1 MTAITHFDK
10 LPWTPYAGHRGGH
23 AQYKRLAVGESRSP
37 GNFEFTVMRM
47 TGEGDVSPRHRHNF
61 DQIRMP
67 LLGDANYSP
76 GLDVP
81 NGWIGYFPE
90 GTPYGPQRVAPGTEL
105 LLLQFG
111 GASGSG
117 FLDYEQLARG
127 HGELTAAGEFRGGVF
142 HRTAGEG
149 RRTQDGF
156 EAVYEHVMKRPVSY
170 PAPRYRE
177 PVVLNP
183 DAFRWTTLAAGVGE
197 KLLGGVG
204 ERSTTITLLRLDDGV
219 SHRVVA
225 DTADRLIFVRSGV
238 AEIDGERCAPR
249 DAAHVV
255 RGTAATLRGFDR
267 AELLVIGLPDL
278 RGVSVEEA
286 EAEPALS
293 R

>member
-1 MTAITHFDK
+1 MTAAITHFDS

-23 AQYKRLAVGESRSP
+23 AQYKHLAVGEPDSP

-81 NGWIGYFPE
+81 NGWIGYFAE

-127 HGELTAAGEFRGGVF
+127 HGELAAVGEFRGGVF
-142 HRTAGEG
+142 HRTGGEG

-156 EAVYEHVMKRPVSY
+156 FLKLSY
-170 PAPRYRE
+170 
-177 PVVLNP
+177 L
-183 DAFRWTTLAAGVGE
+183 FRL
-197 KLLGGVG
+197 
-204 ERSTTITLLRLDDGV
+204 
-219 SHRVVA
+219 
-225 DTADRLIFVRSGV
+225 
-238 AEIDGERCAPR
+238 
-249 DAAHVV
+249 
-255 RGTAATLRGFDR
+255 
-267 AELLVIGLPDL
+267 
-278 RGVSVEEA
+278 
-286 EAEPALS
+286 
-293 R
+293 